1 MNPQDIPGTEKPVS
15 KVQAI
20 RDFLAEHPDAS
31 PRAVAEALA
40 AQGLQTS
47 PAFVAAVQARLE
59 SAKQSGDSVNDL
71 LVTLGQAQVD
81 AMFRRQNDYP
91 VDDSEFLPLVEAVL
105 TAFETTGID
114 EVVAEVVW
122 EHAFHVYDQACKE
135 AAPESTTADNRRL
148 MQSYLLGKRRRSRG
162 TPK

>member
-1 MNPQDIPGTEKPVS
+1 MNTQDIPETEKPVS

-31 PRAVAEALA
+31 PKAVGEALV
-40 AQGLQTS
+40 AQGFQITS
-47 PAFVAAVQARLE
+47 AYVSAVQAKLE
-59 SAKQSGDSVNDL
+59 ATRRSGDSVNDL
-71 LVTLGQAQVD
+71 LLTLGKAQVD
-81 AMFRRQNDYP
+81 AMFRRQDDYP

-105 TAFETTGID
+105 TAFETAGID
-114 EVVAEVVW
+114 QDVAEAVW

-148 MQSYLLGKRRRSRG
+148 MQSYLLGKRRKSR
-162 TPK
+162 KR